1 MSAAYLSLLL
11 ADGRLPT
18 GAHTQSAGLEPALNH
33 GLDLADVPEYAR
45 ARLTTVTEVEAAAA
59 VVARHRWLTASVVP
73 DLSDSKVATTRESDN
88 SAYVG
93 RRLAEVDRAWRVRTM
108 SAALR
113 DASDLLGRSYLRLA
127 SSVWPRLRVLAAEPQ
142 VSGRAGSSRGPD
154 GVEPSAG
161 LGGTRSLRAT
171 WCRAV
176 VLGATAA
183 EAGLDDAQTARL
195 VGYDDVQTVIA
206 AALKLRPFDPA
217 VGVSWSIAADAE
229 VEALVTRVA
238 GLTEPDQ
245 IPAYAAPQIEHWAE
259 LHTRTER
266 RLFRA

>member
-1 MSAAYLSLLL
+1 MSAEYLSLLL

-33 GLDLADVPEYAR
+33 GLRLDQVPDYLT

-59 VVARHRWLTASVVP
+59 VVARQRWLTDPTVP
-73 DLSDSKVATTRESDN
+73 AIT
-88 SAYVG
+88 
-93 RRLAEVDRAWRVRTM
+93 EVDRAWRVRTA

-127 SSVWPRLRVLAAEPQ
+127 STVWPRLAPLARDRV
-142 VSGRAGSSRGPD
+142 S
-154 GVEPSAG
+154 
-161 LGGTRSLRAT
+161 
-171 WCRAV
+171 WCRPV
-176 VLGATAA
+176 VIGATAA
-183 EAGLDDAQTARL
+183 EAGLDEEQTARL
-195 VGYDDVQTVIA
+195 IGFEEVQTGIA
-206 AALKLRPFDPA
+206 AAVKLQPFDPA
-217 VGVSWSIAADAE
+217 VAVVWAVAAGRE
-229 VEALVTRVA
+229 VEAMVTRVA
-238 GLTEPDQ
+238 HLRLTDE

>member
-1 MSAAYLSLLL
+1 MSAAYVSLLL

-33 GLDLADVPEYAR
+33 GLRLDQVPDYLT

-59 VVARHRWLTASVVP
+59 VVARQRWLTDPTVP
-73 DLSDSKVATTRESDN
+73 AIT
-88 SAYVG
+88 
-93 RRLAEVDRAWRVRTM
+93 EVDRAWRVRTA

-127 SSVWPRLRVLAAEPQ
+127 STVWPRLAPLARDRV
-142 VSGRAGSSRGPD
+142 S
-154 GVEPSAG
+154 
-161 LGGTRSLRAT
+161 
-171 WCRAV
+171 WCRPV
-176 VLGATAA
+176 VIGATAA
-183 EAGLDDAQTARL
+183 EAGLDEEQTARL
-195 VGYDDVQTVIA
+195 IGFEEVQTVIA
-206 AALKLRPFDPA
+206 AAVKLQPFDPA
-217 VGVSWSIAADAE
+217 VAVAWAVAAGRE
-229 VEALVTRVA
+229 VEAMVTRVA
-238 GLTEPDQ
+238 HLRLTDE

>member
-33 GLDLADVPEYAR
+33 GLRLDRGPDYLA

-59 VVARHRWLTASVVP
+59 VVARRCWLADPTVP
-73 DLSDSKVATTRESDN
+73 AIT
-88 SAYVG
+88 G
-93 RRLAEVDRAWRVRTM
+93 VDRAWRVRTA

-127 SSVWPRLRVLAAEPQ
+127 ATVWPGLAPLTAD
-142 VSGRAGSSRGPD
+142 RIR
-154 GVEPSAG
+154 
-161 LGGTRSLRAT
+161 

-176 VLGATAA
+176 VIGATAA
-183 EAGLDDAQTARL
+183 EAGLDGEQTARL
-195 VGYDDVQTVIA
+195 VGFEEVQTVIA
-206 AALKLRPFDPA
+206 AAVKLQPFDPA
-217 VGVSWSIAADAE
+217 VAVAWAVAAGHQ
-229 VEALVTRVA
+229 VEAMVSRVGA
-238 GLTEPDQ
+238 LTDVDE

>member
-1 MSAAYLSLLL
+1 MSAEYLSLLL

-33 GLDLADVPEYAR
+33 GLRLDQVPDYLT

-59 VVARHRWLTASVVP
+59 VVARQRWLTDPTVP
-73 DLSDSKVATTRESDN
+73 AIT
-88 SAYVG
+88 
-93 RRLAEVDRAWRVRTM
+93 EVDRAWRVRTA

-127 SSVWPRLRVLAAEPQ
+127 STVWPRLAPLARDRV
-142 VSGRAGSSRGPD
+142 S
-154 GVEPSAG
+154 
-161 LGGTRSLRAT
+161 
-171 WCRAV
+171 WCRPV
-176 VLGATAA
+176 VIGATAA
-183 EAGLDDAQTARL
+183 EAGLDEEETARL
-195 VGYDDVQTVIA
+195 IGFEEVQTVIA
-206 AALKLRPFDPA
+206 AAVKLQPFDPA
-217 VGVSWSIAADAE
+217 VAVAWAVAAGRE
-229 VEALVTRVA
+229 VEAMVTRVA
-238 GLTEPDQ
+238 HLRLTDE

>member
-1 MSAAYLSLLL
+1 MSAEYLSLLL

-33 GLDLADVPEYAR
+33 GLRLDQVPDYLT

-59 VVARHRWLTASVVP
+59 VVARQRWLTDPTVP
-73 DLSDSKVATTRESDN
+73 AIT
-88 SAYVG
+88 
-93 RRLAEVDRAWRVRTM
+93 EVDRAWRVRTA

-127 SSVWPRLRVLAAEPQ
+127 STVWPRLAPLARDRV
-142 VSGRAGSSRGPD
+142 S
-154 GVEPSAG
+154 
-161 LGGTRSLRAT
+161 
-171 WCRAV
+171 WCRPV
-176 VLGATAA
+176 VIGATAA
-183 EAGLDDAQTARL
+183 EAGLDEEQTARL
-195 VGYDDVQTVIA
+195 IGFEEVQTVIA
-206 AALKLRPFDPA
+206 AAVKLQPFDPA
-217 VGVSWSIAADAE
+217 VAVAWAVAAGRE
-229 VEALVTRVA
+229 VEAMVTRVA
-238 GLTEPDQ
+238 HLRLTDE

>member
-1 MSAAYLSLLL
+1 MNAAYLSLLL

-33 GLDLADVPEYAR
+33 GLRLDRLPDYLA

-59 VVARHRWLTASVVP
+59 VVARRCWLADPTVPAITA
-73 DLSDSKVATTRESDN
+73 
-88 SAYVG
+88 
-93 RRLAEVDRAWRVRTM
+93 VDRAWRVRTA

-127 SSVWPRLRVLAAEPQ
+127 ATVWTGLAPLTADRARSSAASTPI
-142 VSGRAGSSRGPD
+142 R
-154 GVEPSAG
+154 
-161 LGGTRSLRAT
+161 

-176 VLGATAA
+176 VIGATAA
-183 EAGLDDAQTARL
+183 EAGLDGAQTARL
-195 VGYDDVQTVIA
+195 IGFEEVQTVIA
-206 AALKLRPFDPA
+206 AAVKLQPFDPA
-217 VGVSWSIAADAE
+217 VAVAWAVSAQHQVEAMVDRVVPLTE
-229 VEALVTRVA
+229 VE
-238 GLTEPDQ
+238 Q

>member
-1 MSAAYLSLLL
+1 MTTTGADNSAYLSLLL

-33 GLDLADVPEYAR
+33 GLRLDRVPDYLV

-59 VVARHRWLTASVVP
+59 VVARRRWLADPSVP
-73 DLSDSKVATTRESDN
+73 ALT
-88 SAYVG
+88 
-93 RRLAEVDRAWRVRTM
+93 EVDRAWRVRTA

-127 SSVWPRLRVLAAEPQ
+127 ATVWTRLAPLTANRIQSSGA
-142 VSGRAGSSRGPD
+142 SI
-154 GVEPSAG
+154 SA
-161 LGGTRSLRAT
+161 R

-176 VLGATAA
+176 VIGATAA
-183 EAGLDDAQTARL
+183 EAGLGGEQTARL
-195 VGYDDVQTVIA
+195 IGFEEVQTVIA
-206 AALKLRPFDPA
+206 AAVKLQPFDPA
-217 VGVSWSIAADAE
+217 VAVAWAVAAGPE
-229 VEALVTRVA
+229 VEAMVARVA
-238 GLTEPDQ
+238 GLCTIDE

>member
-18 GAHTQSAGLEPALNH
+18 GAHTQSAGLEPAMNH
-33 GLDLADVPEYAR
+33 GLRLDRVPDYLT

-59 VVARHRWLTASVVP
+59 VVARQRWLTDPTVP
-73 DLSDSKVATTRESDN
+73 AIR
-88 SAYVG
+88 
-93 RRLAEVDRAWRVRTM
+93 EVDRAWRVRTA

-127 SSVWPRLRVLAAEPQ
+127 ATVW
-142 VSGRAGSSRGPD
+142 
-154 GVEPSAG
+154 AG
-161 LGGTRSLRAT
+161 LAPLTQDRTT

-176 VLGATAA
+176 VIGATAA
-183 EAGLDDAQTARL
+183 EAGLDAEQTARL
-195 VGYDDVQTVIA
+195 IGFEEVQTVIA
-206 AALKLRPFDPA
+206 AAVKLQPFDPA
-217 VGVSWSIAADAE
+217 VAVAWAVAAGHQ
-229 VEALVTRVA
+229 VEAMVSRVA
-238 GLTEPDQ
+238 ALTDVDD

>member
-33 GLDLADVPEYAR
+33 GLRLDRVPDFLT

-59 VVARHRWLTASVVP
+59 VVARQRWLSDPTAP
-73 DLSDSKVATTRESDN
+73 AIKD
-88 SAYVG
+88 
-93 RRLAEVDRAWRVRTM
+93 VDRAWRVRTA

-127 SSVWPRLRVLAAEPQ
+127 ATVW
-142 VSGRAGSSRGPD
+142 
-154 GVEPSAG
+154 AG
-161 LGGTRSLRAT
+161 LAPLTQDRTT

-176 VLGATAA
+176 VIGATAA
-183 EAGLDDAQTARL
+183 EAGLDAEQTARL
-195 VGYDDVQTVIA
+195 IGFEEVQTVIA
-206 AALKLRPFDPA
+206 AAVKLQPFDPA
-217 VGVSWSIAADAE
+217 IAVTWAVAASRE
-229 VEALVTRVA
+229 VEAMVARVRDL
-238 GLTEPDQ
+238 GTLDE

>member
-33 GLDLADVPEYAR
+33 GLRLDRVPDYLT

-59 VVARHRWLTASVVP
+59 VVARRRWLADPTVP
-73 DLSDSKVATTRESDN
+73 AMK
-88 SAYVG
+88 
-93 RRLAEVDRAWRVRTM
+93 EVDRAWRVRTA

-127 SSVWPRLRVLAAEPQ
+127 ATVWPRLAPLTANRTAS
-142 VSGRAGSSRGPD
+142 SGA
-154 GVEPSAG
+154 SAS
-161 LGGTRSLRAT
+161 TT

-176 VLGATAA
+176 VIGATAA
-183 EAGLDDAQTARL
+183 EAGLDGEQTARL
-195 VGYDDVQTVIA
+195 IGFEEVQTVIA
-206 AALKLRPFDPA
+206 AAVKLQPFDPA
-217 VGVSWSIAADAE
+217 VAVAWAVAAGHQ
-229 VEALVTRVA
+229 VEAMVSRVA
-238 GLTEPDQ
+238 ALTDVDE